1 MVKVR
6 RGYRSKNV
14 SVEGSSG
21 GRTGGKLRVPQS
33 RGGKA
38 GAGVGGAGLLGVII
52 VVVISLLGGGGAG
65 GLGDALEGLQVGQA
79 NGGTTPPPA
88 ITEDQL
94 AEWSGIFD
102 DVQFMWQDIFE
113 SAGLEYRDAQMRI
126 FSGAIATACGT
137 VPAQAGPFYC
147 PGDDT
152 VAFDPD
158 FFEELAARFGAEGD
172 FAIAYVIAHELAHH
186 VQNVLGVS
194 TDVRE
199 QQQSLG
205 QTDANALTIRLELQ
219 ADCLA
224 GVWAFTAAQ
233 RPPTLDGV
241 DYHLHL
247 EPGDLQEGLR
257 AAEAVGDDT
266 IQEQT
271 GQAINT
277 DNWSHGSAEQREA
290 WLRIGLD
297 TGDPAVCNDT
307 FDPSVPATEIMPMR

>member
-14 SVEGSSG
+14 SVEGATGRSG
-21 GRTGGKLRVPQS
+21 GLRMPQS

-38 GAGVGGAGLLGVII
+38 GAGAGGAGLLGII
-52 VVVISLLGGGGAG
+52 VVVVISLLSGGGGG
-65 GLGDALEGLQVGQA
+65 GLGDALGGLDVGQEN
-79 NGGTTPPPA
+79 NGTGAPPPA

-94 AEWSGIFD
+94 SEWSGIFD
-102 DVQFMWQDIFE
+102 DVQFMWQDIFT
-113 SAGLEYRDAQMRI
+113 SAGLDYRDARMRI
-126 FSGAIATACGT
+126 FSGSIATACGT
-137 VPAQAGPFYC
+137 VPAEAGPFYC

-158 FFEELAARFGAEGD
+158 FFEQLAARFGAEGD

-194 TDVRE
+194 DDVRTR
-199 QQQSLG
+199 QQSLG
-205 QTDANALTIRLELQ
+205 TVERNALTIRLELQ

-233 RPPTLDGV
+233 RPPTLNGV

-266 IQEQT
+266 IQEST

-290 WLRIGLD
+290 WMRIGLE

-307 FDPSVPATEIMPMR
+307 FDESVPATEILPTT